1 MPGELHPISKV
12 LDKTEEDMSYMA
24 MKNDVINPS
33 PVTLIVAVTS
43 VLVSNA
49 SPQADL
55 LRHIWLAS
63 VPIQAHTFSRLTSSG
78 EYLWTPPSKKSI
90 GGPWRGFSKKMW
102 EIPVANFMSCSTS
115 LWLEYWTFLLSG
127 YCPIQ
132 GELIK
137 ERFEDVMGHG
147 IFIVD
152 GEQWKHQR
160 KVATVEF
167 SSSKLRDFSV
177 HAYRSEALKLVQIL
191 AIAAKN
197 HEIVDLQVYLLL
209 CMVTKCTSLR
219 HQNCSWTIP
228 TLM

>member
-1 MPGELHPISKV
+1 
-12 LDKTEEDMSYMA
+12 
-24 MKNDVINPS
+24 
-33 PVTLIVAVTS
+33 
-43 VLVSNA
+43 
-49 SPQADL
+49 
-55 LRHIWLAS
+55 
-63 VPIQAHTFSRLTSSG
+63 
-78 EYLWTPPSKKSI
+78 
-90 GGPWRGFSKKMW
+90 
-102 EIPVANFMSCSTS
+102 
-115 LWLEYWTFLLSG
+115 
-127 YCPIQ
+127 
-132 GELIK
+132 
-137 ERFEDVMGHG
+137 MGHG

-219 HQNCSWTIP
+219 HQNCSRTIP